1 MPNSPNSQ
9 RATEVQPE
17 LRHLRAFLAVADQGS
32 ASRAGATLFRAQS
45 AVSRSIH
52 KLENDLG
59 VALFER
65 RARGMLLTQYGQALL
80 VRARRAHAEM
90 QRARSEL
97 GALADKGSVR
107 NAAIFGLLAHE
118 RRVQAFVALAEQ
130 HHMPSVA
137 ESLGIT
143 QPAVSIA
150 LRQLEDSIG
159 VALFERTARGMLP
172 TPAGA
177 ALALRL
183 KRALSEVRNAVA
195 DIASLRG
202 VTQGTVTVGALPL
215 GRTRLLPESIAG
227 VVARYPGLRVAT
239 MEGSF
244 EALAAS
250 LRAGDLDFILGALR
264 PVEYASDL
272 DGRAL
277 AEDELGIVCRRGHPW
292 AGRKQIPARDLTR
305 ARWVLPR
312 ARTPNRML
320 FERAWT
326 ARGLPP
332 PDVVVET
339 SDLAVLRGV
348 LLNSDLLTAIS
359 PRQLS
364 YELGTDVVTLLPVPL
379 HDTRRVIGIT
389 RRTDSLAS
397 PGATILMD
405 EIARRCPDLLLPMER
420 RKAIAASRR
429 AR

>member
-1 MPNSPNSQ
+1 M
-9 RATEVQPE
+9 QPE
-17 LRHLRAFLAVADQGS
+17 LRHVRAFLAVADQGS
-32 ASRAGATLFRAQS
+32 VNRAGTALFRAQS

-52 KLENDLG
+52 KLERELG
-59 VALFER
+59 VDLFER
-65 RARGMLLTQYGQALL
+65 RARGMLLTEYGRALL
-80 VRARRAHAEM
+80 MRARRVHAEM
-90 QRARSEL
+90 QRARTEL
-97 GALADKGSVR
+97 TALADKGSVR
-107 NAAIFGLLAHE
+107 NAAIFGMLTHE
-118 RRVQAFVALAEQ
+118 RRVLAFVALTEQ

-150 LRQLEDSIG
+150 VRQMEDSIG
-159 VALFERTARGMLP
+159 VALFERTPRGMMP
-172 TPAGA
+172 TQAGA

-183 KRALSEVRNAVA
+183 KRALAEMRHAVA
-195 DIASLRG
+195 DIALLRG
-202 VTQGTVTVGALPL
+202 ITQGTVKVGALPL
-215 GRTRLLPESIAG
+215 GRTRLLPESIAA

-264 PVEYASDL
+264 PAEYASDL
-272 DGRAL
+272 QGEPL
-277 AEDELGIVCRRGHPW
+277 SEDELGIVGRRGHPW
-292 AGRKQIPARDLTR
+292 AERKQIPARDLTL

-312 ARTPNRML
+312 VNTPTRIL
-320 FERAWT
+320 FEGALA

-332 PDVVVET
+332 PNVMVET

-348 LLNSDLLTAIS
+348 LLNTDLLTAIS

-364 YELGTDVVTLLPVPL
+364 YELGAGLLAILPVPL

-389 RRTDSLAS
+389 RRTDSVAS
-397 PGATILMD
+397 PGAKILM
-405 EIARRCPDLLLPMER
+405 EEVARRCPALLAPIDP
-420 RKAIAASRR
+420 KNAAAPSRR